1 MANKRKR
8 NDLSLADKFEV
19 VKLLEQKTMS
29 QTEIAKKL
37 GCSQGQVSNISQK
50 RDEIRAEFEKNANPD
65 RKRQRSG
72 KASDVEGALS
82 QWFIDARARDIP
94 LSGPILAEKA
104 ADLAKT
110 LGKTDFNP
118 TSGWLSRWKGRNNI
132 SYKKLH
138 GEKKDA
144 DLQSA
149 ANWIDNVLP
158 GLLNQYDPAD
168 VYNAVETGLYF
179 RALPDGTLTFKT
191 DDSGGSKKSKER
203 VTALVAC
210 NMTGSDKRKL
220 LIVGKSKDPR
230 CFRGQRVLPVTYTN
244 SGNAW
249 MTGDIFRQWLKDFN
263 RDMGRQK
270 RKILL
275 LIDNCSAHPQ
285 DAADHLPNIQMEFLP
300 PNTTSVIQ
308 PCDQGIIRNLKGLYR
323 REVVRKIIADI
334 DDTTLTANEMARKLS
349 LLDAVHLLSQAWT
362 SVKQQTIAN
371 CYRAAGFTAE
381 TGEDPGDEIIPPP
394 PGMDADNFA
403 SFVSHDDDIEC
414 HATPT
419 DEEICAAW
427 KPQPPVWKQSD
438 VPDDYDDD
446 EPIEPILPPVLP
458 SEARAALTL
467 LQRFIGEIGDDD
479 ANFQRHYEYA
489 TFVKNLMEKSKKQS
503 KITEFIKWIP

>member
-1 MANKRKR
+1 
-8 NDLSLADKFEV
+8 
-19 VKLLEQKTMS
+19 
-29 QTEIAKKL
+29 
-37 GCSQGQVSNISQK
+37 
-50 RDEIRAEFEKNANPD
+50 
-65 RKRQRSG
+65 
-72 KASDVEGALS
+72 
-82 QWFIDARARDIP
+82 
-94 LSGPILAEKA
+94 
-104 ADLAKT
+104 
-110 LGKTDFNP
+110 
-118 TSGWLSRWKGRNNI
+118 
-132 SYKKLH
+132 
-138 GEKKDA
+138 
-144 DLQSA
+144 
-149 ANWIDNVLP
+149 
-158 GLLNQYDPAD
+158 
-168 VYNAVETGLYF
+168 
-179 RALPDGTLTFKT
+179 
-191 DDSGGSKKSKER
+191 
-203 VTALVAC
+203 
-210 NMTGSDKRKL
+210 MTGSDKRKL

-394 PGMDADNFA
+394 PVKDHGVHQVDSLNKRPF
-403 SFVSHDDDIEC
+403 SRPSHKQPFSRLPKRPFSRPLHKRPFSRPPHIFRKEKLKTTKC
-414 HATPT
+414 KKGPT
-419 DEEICAAW
+419 
-427 KPQPPVWKQSD
+427 Q
-438 VPDDYDDD
+438 
-446 EPIEPILPPVLP
+446 
-458 SEARAALTL
+458 
-467 LQRFIGEIGDDD
+467 
-479 ANFQRHYEYA
+479 H
-489 TFVKNLMEKSKKQS
+489 
-503 KITEFIKWIP
+503 